1 MMFGFL
7 GLAVI
12 TGLTSG
18 AIALI
23 TGLGAAAALAIY
35 AGTGVLV
42 LLAVMAQALLET
54 MQEGRAAT
62 LDGGGILSPR
72 PGKRS

>member
-7 GLAVI
+7 GLAII
-12 TGLTSG
+12 TGLVSG

-42 LLAVMAQALLET
+42 LLAVMAQAVLET

-62 LDGGGILSPR
+62 LDLSPR